1 MATTNIKRST
11 SASRLINYAEK
22 RAVQKDGH
30 NIQIEYAKTEFKQ
43 VREVFGNSGSTQAYA
58 SRLAFSPDEFNP
70 LNEKD
75 QIKVLE
81 IAKEIY
87 SKAYPNQQVALYVHN
102 DTQSLHVHSVIG
114 AINLETGKKMHG
126 NWHEYRERLVKITD
140 KVVKSHGLSVTVPQ
154 IRPEKRSMAEIK
166 MKARDQLTWKDQ
178 IRNAIDTTM
187 SDARIID
194 FKSFKDKLMAKAVN
208 VYERAR
214 SSRMSSQGLN
224 TKLEGQNL
232 EMITKKETIKNELD
246 RRYERQYGTGREPD
260 NAWLNGRGE
269 RAQKNNKLVEDLKR
283 AERAI
288 RDYEQRTARENS
300 IRNAEPKKSK
310 GKGYGGP
317 SL

>member
-1 MATTNIKRST
+1 
-11 SASRLINYAEK
+11 
-22 RAVQKDGH
+22 
-30 NIQIEYAKTEFKQ
+30 
-43 VREVFGNSGSTQAYA
+43 
-58 SRLAFSPDEFNP
+58 
-70 LNEKD
+70 
-75 QIKVLE
+75 
-81 IAKEIY
+81 
-87 SKAYPNQQVALYVHN
+87 
-102 DTQSLHVHSVIG
+102 
-114 AINLETGKKMHG
+114 MHG

-208 VYERAR
+208 VYERGKELTYELTGTKYKAR
-214 SSRMSSQGLN
+214 GS
-224 TKLEGQNL
+224 KLGDDY
-232 EMITKKETIKNELD
+232 KKETIKNELD

-269 RAQKNNKLVEDLKR
+269 RAQKEQQARRGLKER

-288 RDYEQRTARENS
+288 RDYEQRTAERIALEMQNLKNQKE
-300 IRNAEPKKSK
+300 R
-310 GKGYGGP
+310 KGYGGP

>member
-11 SASRLINYAEK
+11 SASRLIN
-22 RAVQKDGH
+22 
-30 NIQIEYAKTEFKQ
+30 YAKTEFKQ

-102 DTQSLHVHSVIG
+102 DTQSLHVHAVIG

-126 NWHEYRERLVKITD
+126 NWHEYREILVTITD

-166 MKARDQLTWKDQ
+166 MKARGQLTWKDQ

-194 FKSFKDKLMAKAVN
+194 FKSFKDKLMEKAVN
-208 VYERAR
+208 VYERGKELTYELTGTKYK
-214 SSRMSSQGLN
+214 SRGS
-224 TKLEGQNL
+224 KLGDDY
-232 EMITKKETIKNELD
+232 KKETIINELD
-246 RRYERQYGTGREPD
+246 RRYERQYGTGRETD
-260 NAWLNGRGE
+260 SAWLNGRGE
-269 RAQKNNKLVEDLKR
+269 RAKKEQQARSGLKKR

-288 RDYEQRTARENS
+288 REYEQRTARENS
-300 IRNAEPKKSK
+300 IRNTEPKKSK